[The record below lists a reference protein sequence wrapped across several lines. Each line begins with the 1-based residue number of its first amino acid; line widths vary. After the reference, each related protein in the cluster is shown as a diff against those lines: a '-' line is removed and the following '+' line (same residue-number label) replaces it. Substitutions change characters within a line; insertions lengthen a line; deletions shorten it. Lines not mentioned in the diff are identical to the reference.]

1 MKACYRYG
9 QICPKQAKTAQNSP
23 FRGYSGIGAARSWL
37 QEAPPRD
44 PGVISQRGHFAI
56 TRTTLRDH
64 KHDTSGD
71 TSDHRDFRT
80 RDFGALDPGLRD
92 GGCRNQDLGP
102 LADGPKWAVFGAQ
115 NGTPFGTP
123 FDPFLTPFWALR
135 SHSDDTK
142 THSTTPQTCLRHSIS
157 PIQ

>member
-1 MKACYRYG
+1 MDFQRMEIRIWKRGSSTHHYG
-9 QICPKQAKTAQNSP
+9 QNSP
-23 FRGYSGIGAARSWL
+23 KQPKTALFGAHLGALGIGAARSWL
-37 QEAPPRD
+37 QEAPRSD
-44 PGVISQRGHFAI
+44 ITVDHKISQETTLQG
-56 TRTTLRDH
+56 TLRDH

-92 GGCRNQDLGP
+92 GGCRNQDLGH

-123 FDPFLTPFWALR
+123 F
-135 SHSDDTK
+135 
-142 THSTTPQTCLRHSIS
+142 
-157 PIQ
+157 